1 MNTHI
6 AAQGVSKTPT
16 VRSAIGECARKLAAS
31 WSKLLARLGRR
42 GETTLERSAEHLHE
56 MHHLRRML

>member
-16 VRSAIGECARKLAAS
+16 VRSAIGEYARKLAAG
-31 WSKLLARLGRR
+31 WSKLLARLSQR
-42 GETTLERSAEHLHE
+42 GETTLERSAEHLAQ
-56 MHHLRRML
+56 MYRLRRML